1 MFSIQLNIIL
11 KKLKNLFSIELGNK
25 SKKITSFMSGKS
37 TTNKEENDE
46 LDLKNDENDYKN
58 LINRLQ
64 DISENIDSLE
74 KKYLDKL

>member
-1 MFSIQLNIIL
+1 
-11 KKLKNLFSIELGNK
+11 
-25 SKKITSFMSGKS
+25 MSGKS